1 MPLAL
6 QSVCRCKP
14 LSCKLQAMASAA
26 SSYEHTGS
34 QAHVYRS
41 SALSVTRA
49 SPHPVAIHS
58 TTQLLSTIGWSGR
71 GRVSLKVGV
80 ASTTASAMGV
90 RRRRWSEH

>member
-49 SPHPVAIHS
+49 SPS
-58 TTQLLSTIGWSGR
+58 FYELSDET
-71 GRVSLKVGV
+71 
-80 ASTTASAMGV
+80 AMGAV
-90 RRRRWSEH
+90 FVLR